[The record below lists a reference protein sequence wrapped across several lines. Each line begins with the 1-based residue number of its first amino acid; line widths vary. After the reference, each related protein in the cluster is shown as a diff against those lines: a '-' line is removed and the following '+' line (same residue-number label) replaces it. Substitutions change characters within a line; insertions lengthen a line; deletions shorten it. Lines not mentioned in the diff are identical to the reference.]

1 MKIHSPYI
9 LLKEARKTQ
18 DYIKILLLS
27 IRIRPYSLS
36 KYLHSNQVQNSSH
49 LNRKRLTIFTYRH

>member
-18 DYIKILLLS
+18 DYIKNI
-27 IRIRPYSLS
+27 IIID
-36 KYLHSNQVQNSSH
+36 SNTTV
-49 LNRKRLTIFTYRH
+49 LIIKIFTLKPSSKFKSFK